1 LIWQYQSKDKQE
13 VEPED
18 EEAGTL
24 KSKQNNLFY
33 VQIVKKK
40 FYRIE
45 RVLIVDITKR
55 KKLLTLQNNNFV
67 DIV

>member
-13 VEPED
+13 VELED